1 MATGV
6 LLALGFATVA
16 PAHDLHCYTWRGYAQ
31 GHGYTVS
38 RTISI
43 KALHGATGEIVR
55 RAGASRT
62 PIVITDNGEPVAIL
76 ANPRVVTQ
84 SRPRRAGLL
93 PEFTAMLKRG
103 AKTDVQAELDAVR
116 GDR

>member
-1 MATGV
+1 
-6 LLALGFATVA
+6 L
-16 PAHDLHCYTWRGYAQ
+16 PRNN
-31 GHGYTVS
+31 
-38 RTISI
+38 SI

-84 SRPRRAGLL
+84 TRPRRAGLL

-103 AKTDVQAELDAVR
+103 AKTDVQADLDAVR